1 VEGTLS
7 IAESIQSI
15 GFLTDFRESAL
26 IYPVV
31 MTTHLACIA
40 VFGGMI
46 LMTDLR
52 LLGVAMTDRSI
63 GEVVA
68 KFRPWKR
75 LGFCIM
81 VTMGALLASSEA
93 VKYTP
98 NPFFWAKM
106 TFLTLIGIHALI
118 FRPLVYNNTEELD
131 RSPTIPGRAKLAGAL
146 SLLLWFSVLTM
157 GRLIGYYEGP
167 GSPGKSVD
175 KPSAAL
181 LVPAP
186 QAASAQDTVAR

>member
-1 VEGTLS
+1 MS

-26 IYPVV
+26 VYPVV
-31 MTTHLACIA
+31 MSTHLACIA

-52 LLGVAMTDRSI
+52 LLGVAMTDRPI
-63 GEVVA
+63 GVVGE
-68 KFRPWKR
+68 KFRIWTR
-75 LGFCIM
+75 IGFCIM

-93 VKYTP
+93 EKYTP

-106 TFLTLIGIHALI
+106 TFLALVGIHALI
-118 FRPLVYNNTEELD
+118 FRPLVYNNTDEID
-131 RSPTIPGRAKLAGAL
+131 HSPTIPRQAKLAGAL
-146 SLLLWFSVLTM
+146 SLFLWFGILSF

-167 GSPGKSVD
+167 GSPGYSAP
-175 KPSAAL
+175 KPAAAL
-181 LVPAP
+181 TLPVS
-186 QAASAQDTVAR
+186 QAALVHRSSVR